1 MFSLFSFYDCS
12 AGLLTVKYLLECSYL
27 FYCSPPVK
35 SWSLAVLGIHVPAVT
50 PLAPSYQALTLSV
63 VPIQDKPTRSGGSLA
78 TRDAT
83 SPTDPTP
90 ETSAANASQETLPL
104 KEVRFGT
111 ILMCLTNYNSC
122 DTSWLKIQ
130 NNSQNT
136 ILFLQPR
143 PSLTRC
149 LGPAWFSRLTTTLW
163 EVVPSSQTTE
173 KITLPL
179 EPTESSLL
187 PTSLKMSRVLSKLDF
202 TALYS

>member
-1 MFSLFSFYDCS
+1 MFSLSSFYDS
-12 AGLLTVKYLLECSYL
+12 AGLFTVKYLLECSYL

-50 PLAPSYQALTLSV
+50 PLAPSCQASTLSA

-78 TRDAT
+78 ARDAT

-104 KEVRFGT
+104 KEP
-111 ILMCLTNYNSC
+111 
-122 DTSWLKIQ
+122 KQ
-130 NNSQNT
+130 
-136 ILFLQPR
+136 
-143 PSLTRC
+143 SLTRC
-149 LGPAWFSRLTTTLW
+149 RGPAWFSRLTTTSW

-187 PTSLKMSRVLSKLDF
+187 PTSLKMSRVLIC
-202 TALYS
+202 